1 MRNHPLRQHLDA
13 QLQRAEQLR
22 HAFVS
27 LHADEARLQ
36 LEHSLSHPPTPKQV
50 LQGRTVAVKDLFD
63 VAGQVTLAGGVLF
76 GPQHLSCAPAQQ
88 DAEAVSRLKAAGA
101 VVLGRSNMSEF
112 AFSGVGVNPHWGTP
126 ANPCDLD
133 TPRIP
138 GGSSSGS
145 AVAVAAHAAD
155 IGLGTDTGGSLRIPA
170 ALCGIV
176 GFKSTASAV
185 PQAGCYPLSHSLD
198 TVGAMARSVDEVI
211 AIHEV
216 LSGQIVAADDTPIS
230 ARRIGVVRQ
239 FMTDGMDTTVSQAWR
254 RSLNTL
260 AAAGAQLVDWDSPLL
275 AESASLQ
282 QGRSIV
288 TAEAFRLHHDWLGPH
303 AAAYDPRVLARIRM
317 GEQVDE
323 SAYAAVL
330 AARRDWIARVSQATR
345 GFDVMIAPTVPI
357 VAPPI
362 ADIAPGAERD
372 AAFFAVNQALLRNT
386 SAINFLDGCAISI
399 PCHGAGEL
407 PVGLMVWQRGGQD
420 ATVLRV
426 AQAIAHTLATAS
438 GGAA

>member
-1 MRNHPLRQHLDA
+1 MRDHPLRQHLET
-13 QLQRAEQLR
+13 QLQRAEQLP
-22 HAFVS
+22 HAYVS

-36 LEHSLSHPPTPKQV
+36 LEHALSHPPSPQQV
-50 LQGRTVAVKDLFD
+50 LHGRTVAVKDLFD

-76 GPQHLSCAPAQQ
+76 GPQHLSCAPAQR
-88 DAEAVSRLKAAGA
+88 DAEAVARLKAAGA

-112 AFSGVGVNPHWGTP
+112 AFSGVGINPHWGTP
-126 ANPCDLD
+126 ANPCDPN

-176 GFKSTASAV
+176 GFKATASTV

-211 AIHEV
+211 TIHEV
-216 LSGQIVAADDTPIS
+216 LSGQTVPADDTPIR

-239 FMTDGMDTTVSQAWR
+239 FMTDGMDATVSRAWQ
-254 RSLNTL
+254 RSLQRLTE
-260 AAAGAQLVDWDSPLL
+260 AGAQLVDWDSALL

-288 TAEAFRLHHDWLGPH
+288 TAEAFRLHQDWLGPH
-303 AAAYDPRVLARIRM
+303 AAAYDPRVLMRIRM
-317 GEQVDE
+317 GEHVDDA
-323 SAYAAVL
+323 AYAAVL
-330 AARRDWIARVSQATR
+330 AARRDWIERMSEATQ
-345 GFDVMIAPTVPI
+345 GFDVLIAPTVPI

-362 ADIAPGAERD
+362 AEIAPGAERD
-372 AAFFAVNQALLRNT
+372 SAFFATNQALLRNT
-386 SAINFLDGCAISI
+386 SAINFLDGCALSI
-399 PCHGAGEL
+399 PCQHADEL
-407 PVGLMVWQRGGQD
+407 PVGLMIWQRGGQD

-426 AQAIAHTLATAS
+426 AQAIANIL
-438 GGAA
+438 GGAVA